1 MSTWLNP
8 VDIYCER
15 LDASFWSEPVN
26 AITNLAF
33 IIAGF
38 LIWRI
43 GSPRSRLMAILLI
56 LIGLGSF
63 SFHTFANRLTGLLDV
78 LAIALYLVSFAYLI
92 PKQWSWGLR
101 WTPIGSV
108 IGLFILIALCQL
120 AINAV
125 RPVFPWAPPGMYLG
139 AWSALLLYA
148 VITQYSNPIAARYL
162 WLAVL
167 VFPFSLLSRQLD
179 LPLCDSGFSTHWIW
193 HVLNGLSLY
202 LTSYGLCLTRNISK
216 PAN

>member
-1 MSTWLNP
+1 MGTWLNP

-15 LDASFWSEPVN
+15 LDANFWSEPIN

-92 PKQWSWGLR
+92 PKQWSWGSR
-101 WTPIGSV
+101 WTQIGSV
-108 IGLFILIALCQL
+108 ITLFILIVLCQL
-120 AINAV
+120 AINYMKHAL
-125 RPVFPWAPPGMYLG
+125 PWMPSGMYVG

-148 VITQYSNPIAARYL
+148 VLTQNSNPIAACYL
-162 WLAVL
+162 WFAVL

-179 LPLCDSGFSTHWIW
+179 MPLCESGFSTHW
-193 HVLNGLSLY
+193 L
-202 LTSYGLCLTRNISK
+202 
-216 PAN
+216 

>member
-15 LDASFWSEPVN
+15 LDTSFWSEPIN
-26 AITNLAF
+26 AITNLTF
-33 IIAGF
+33 IIAGY

-43 GSPRSRLMAILLI
+43 GSPRSQLMAILLI

-92 PKQWSWGLR
+92 PRQWSWGSR
-101 WTPIGSV
+101 WTQIGSV
-108 IGLFILIALCQL
+108 ITLFILIVLCQL
-120 AINAV
+120 AINYMKSSL
-125 RPVFPWAPPGMYLG
+125 PWMPSGMYVG

-148 VITQYSNPIAARYL
+148 VLTQKSNPIAARYL

-179 LPLCDSGFSTHWIW
+179 MPLCGSDFSTHWLW
-193 HVLNGLSLY
+193 HVLNGVTLY
-202 LTSYGLCLTRNISK
+202 LTSYGLCQRTDQTRN
-216 PAN
+216 

>member
-1 MSTWLNP
+1 MGTWLNP

-15 LDASFWSEPVN
+15 LDASFWSEPIN

-92 PKQWSWGLR
+92 PKQWSWGSR
-101 WTPIGSV
+101 WTQIGSV
-108 IGLFILIALCQL
+108 ITLFILIVLCQL
-120 AINAV
+120 AINYMKPAL
-125 RPVFPWAPPGMYLG
+125 PWMPSGMYVG

-148 VITQYSNPIAARYL
+148 VLTQNSNPIAARYL
-162 WLAVL
+162 WFAVL

-179 LPLCDSGFSTHWIW
+179 MPLCESSFSTHWLW
-193 HVLNGLSLY
+193 HVLNGVTLY
-202 LTSYGLCLTRNISK
+202 LTSYGLCLRTDQTRK
-216 PAN
+216 